1 MLHGSSGPGLNYRDA
16 WLIVQPDR
24 PRAPTCGIYDRAQW
38 PNGAD
43 CRDFIF
49 VTEDLAPRVQR
60 VSVDGDTAASDHQ
73 PVLIEMSVES

>member
-49 VTEDLAPRVQR
+49 VTEDLAPRVLR
-60 VSVDGDTAASDHQ
+60 VLVDGDTAASDHQ